1 MNKYSD
7 LPDIDNEGQEVFE
20 SSDVESEI
28 ELPIETKHDPDIEIS
43 SINVEE
49 SKELLARNEI
59 IDTTSFDFLGNLS
72 RLNGY
77 SVAQVEETTEEKLSR
92 ISRELEEIKL
102 QDQTASASASASQ
115 QQVDQLLTILSELKS
130 ENNTTTNKLLRSD
143 QLKIDSLFKH
153 IESDTP
159 AVASQNFN
167 RLIDLEN
174 RLSVLE
180 SAVGGTEDITTTTSI
195 QLTINDLSRKI
206 SIIENPEYNF
216 DKIRQ
221 EVDKLTK
228 ELEELDLKRKVLDI
242 DIDIDNDHD
251 HNDDTSK
258 TTTTTITTT
267 TITKQDKIDE
277 LYEKLPQINKYN
289 QVAPMLLTRLKT
301 LNSIHQEMK
310 NNIDLSN
317 GIDQILNDVQLDL
330 KNWDQTIIKLN
341 DRINDYEDNFAKNST
356 IVQERISDLI
366 LKVDSLSTD

>member
-49 SKELLARNEI
+49 SKELFARNEI

-242 DIDIDNDHD
+242 DIDNDHD

-258 TTTTTITTT
+258 TTTT

>member
-49 SKELLARNEI
+49 SKELFARNEI

-102 QDQTASASASASQ
+102 QDQTASAS

-195 QLTINDLSRKI
+195 QLTINDLLRKI

-251 HNDDTSK
+251 HNDDISK
-258 TTTTTITTT
+258 TT

>member
-28 ELPIETKHDPDIEIS
+28 ELPIETTNDPDVEVS
-43 SINVEE
+43 SINVDQ
-49 SKELLARNEI
+49 SKELFARNEI
-59 IDTTSFDFLGNLS
+59 VDTTGFDFLGNLS

-77 SVAQVEETTEEKLSR
+77 SVTQVEETTEEKLSR

-102 QDQTASASASASQ
+102 QDHHTASQ
-115 QQVDQLLTILSELKS
+115 QADQLLTILSELKS
-130 ENNTTTNKLLRSD
+130 ENTIVKPLRSE

-159 AVASQNFN
+159 VASKSFD

-174 RLSVLE
+174 RLSKLE
-180 SAVGGTEDITTTTSI
+180 SVVGTEDTTTSV

-206 SIIENPEYNF
+206 SIVENPEYDF
-216 DKIRQ
+216 DKIRN
-221 EVDKLTK
+221 EVGKLTK
-228 ELEELDLKRKVLDI
+228 ELEELDLKRKVLDL
-242 DIDIDNDHD
+242 
-251 HNDDTSK
+251 DDDSTK
-258 TTTTTITTT
+258 

-277 LYEKLPQINKYN
+277 LYEKLPNINKYN

-301 LNSIHQEMK
+301 LHSIHQEMK

-330 KNWDQTIIKLN
+330 KNWDQTITKLN
-341 DRINDYEDNFAKNST
+341 ERINDYEDNFEKNSKT
-356 IVQERISDLI
+356 VQERISDLI

>member
-49 SKELLARNEI
+49 SKELFARNEI

-102 QDQTASASASASQ
+102 QDQTASAS

-195 QLTINDLSRKI
+195 QLTINDLLRKI

-242 DIDIDNDHD
+242 DIDNDHD

-258 TTTTTITTT
+258 TTTTT

>member
-49 SKELLARNEI
+49 SKELFARNEI

-102 QDQTASASASASQ
+102 QYQTASASASASQ

-159 AVASQNFN
+159 AVASPNFN

-195 QLTINDLSRKI
+195 QLTINDLLRKI

-242 DIDIDNDHD
+242 DIDNDHD

-258 TTTTTITTT
+258 TTTTT

>member
-49 SKELLARNEI
+49 SKELFARNEI

-102 QDQTASASASASQ
+102 QDQTASAS

-195 QLTINDLSRKI
+195 QLTINDLLRKI

-242 DIDIDNDHD
+242 DNDHD

-258 TTTTTITTT
+258 TTTTT

>member
-49 SKELLARNEI
+49 SKELFARNEI
-59 IDTTSFDFLGNLS
+59 IDTTSFDFSGNLS

-242 DIDIDNDHD
+242 DIDNDHD

-258 TTTTTITTT
+258 TTTTT

>member
-49 SKELLARNEI
+49 SKELFARNEI

-102 QDQTASASASASQ
+102 QDQTASAS

-159 AVASQNFN
+159 AVASPNFN

-242 DIDIDNDHD
+242 DIDNDHD

-258 TTTTTITTT
+258 TTTTTTT

>member
-28 ELPIETKHDPDIEIS
+28 ELPIETTNDPDVEVS
-43 SINVEE
+43 SINVDQ
-49 SKELLARNEI
+49 SKELFARNEI
-59 IDTTSFDFLGNLS
+59 VDTTGFDFLGNLS

-77 SVAQVEETTEEKLSR
+77 SVTQVEETTEEKLSR

-102 QDQTASASASASQ
+102 QDHHTASQ
-115 QQVDQLLTILSELKS
+115 QADQLLTILSELKS
-130 ENNTTTNKLLRSD
+130 ENTIVKPLRSE

-159 AVASQNFN
+159 VASKSFD

-174 RLSVLE
+174 RLSKLE
-180 SAVGGTEDITTTTSI
+180 SVVGTEDTTTSV

-206 SIIENPEYNF
+206 SIVENPEYDF
-216 DKIRQ
+216 DKIRN
-221 EVDKLTK
+221 EVGKLTK
-228 ELEELDLKRKVLDI
+228 ELEELDLKRKVLDL
-242 DIDIDNDHD
+242 
-251 HNDDTSK
+251 DDDSTK
-258 TTTTTITTT
+258 

-277 LYEKLPQINKYN
+277 LYEKLPNINKYN

-330 KNWDQTIIKLN
+330 KNWDQTITKLN
-341 DRINDYEDNFAKNST
+341 ERINDYEDNFEKNSKT
-356 IVQERISDLI
+356 VQERISDLI
-366 LKVDSLSTD
+366 LKVDSLSSD

>member
-49 SKELLARNEI
+49 SKELFARNEI

-102 QDQTASASASASQ
+102 QYQTASASASASQ

-195 QLTINDLSRKI
+195 QLTINDLLRKI

-242 DIDIDNDHD
+242 DIDNDHD

-258 TTTTTITTT
+258 TTTTT

-289 QVAPMLLTRLKT
+289 QVAPMLLTRFKT

>member
-1 MNKYSD
+1 M
-7 LPDIDNEGQEVFE
+7 
-20 SSDVESEI
+20 
-28 ELPIETKHDPDIEIS
+28 
-43 SINVEE
+43 
-49 SKELLARNEI
+49 
-59 IDTTSFDFLGNLS
+59 
-72 RLNGY
+72 NGY

-102 QDQTASASASASQ
+102 QYQTASASASASQ

-195 QLTINDLSRKI
+195 QLTINDLLRKI

-242 DIDIDNDHD
+242 DIDNDHD

-258 TTTTTITTT
+258 TTTTIT
-267 TITKQDKIDE
+267 TITIDE
-277 LYEKLPQINKYN
+277 NMIKLPQINKYN

-341 DRINDYEDNFAKNST
+341 DRINDYEDNFAK
-356 IVQERISDLI
+356 IQQLYKKELVI
-366 LKVDSLSTD
+366 

>member
-49 SKELLARNEI
+49 SKELFARNEI

-102 QDQTASASASASQ
+102 QYQTASASASASQ

-195 QLTINDLSRKI
+195 QLTINDLLRKI

-242 DIDIDNDHD
+242 DIDNDHD

-258 TTTTTITTT
+258 TTTTT

>member
-49 SKELLARNEI
+49 SKELFARNEI

-102 QDQTASASASASQ
+102 QDQTASAS

-242 DIDIDNDHD
+242 DIDNDHD

-258 TTTTTITTT
+258 TTTTT

>member
-28 ELPIETKHDPDIEIS
+28 ELPIETTNDPDVEVS
-43 SINVEE
+43 SINVDQ
-49 SKELLARNEI
+49 SKELFARNEI
-59 IDTTSFDFLGNLS
+59 VDTTGFDFLGNLS

-77 SVAQVEETTEEKLSR
+77 SVTQVEETTEEKLSR

-102 QDQTASASASASQ
+102 QDHHTVSQ
-115 QQVDQLLTILSELKS
+115 QPDQLLTILSELKS
-130 ENNTTTNKLLRSD
+130 ENTIIKPLRSE

-159 AVASQNFN
+159 VASKSFD

-174 RLSVLE
+174 RLSKLE
-180 SAVGGTEDITTTTSI
+180 SVVGTEDTTTSV

-206 SIIENPEYNF
+206 SIVENPEYDF
-216 DKIRQ
+216 DKIRN
-221 EVDKLTK
+221 EVGKLTK
-228 ELEELDLKRKVLDI
+228 ELEELDLKRKVLDL
-242 DIDIDNDHD
+242 
-251 HNDDTSK
+251 DDDSTK
-258 TTTTTITTT
+258 

-277 LYEKLPQINKYN
+277 LYEKLPNINKYN

-330 KNWDQTIIKLN
+330 KNWDQTITKLN
-341 DRINDYEDNFAKNST
+341 ERINDYEDNFEKNSKT
-356 IVQERISDLI
+356 VQERISDLI

>member
-49 SKELLARNEI
+49 SKELFARNEI

-102 QDQTASASASASQ
+102 QNQTASASASASQ

-242 DIDIDNDHD
+242 DIDNDHD

-258 TTTTTITTT
+258 TTTTT

>member
-1 MNKYSD
+1 M
-7 LPDIDNEGQEVFE
+7 
-20 SSDVESEI
+20 
-28 ELPIETKHDPDIEIS
+28 
-43 SINVEE
+43 
-49 SKELLARNEI
+49 
-59 IDTTSFDFLGNLS
+59 
-72 RLNGY
+72 
-77 SVAQVEETTEEKLSR
+77 
-92 ISRELEEIKL
+92 
-102 QDQTASASASASQ
+102 
-115 QQVDQLLTILSELKS
+115 KS

-195 QLTINDLSRKI
+195 QLTINDLLRKI

-242 DIDIDNDHD
+242 DIDNDHD

-258 TTTTTITTT
+258 TTTTTT

-277 LYEKLPQINKYN
+277 LYENCLKLIN
-289 QVAPMLLTRLKT
+289 
-301 LNSIHQEMK
+301 
-310 NNIDLSN
+310 
-317 GIDQILNDVQLDL
+317 
-330 KNWDQTIIKLN
+330 IIKLLPC
-341 DRINDYEDNFAKNST
+341 Y
-356 IVQERISDLI
+356 
-366 LKVDSLSTD
+366 

>member
-1 MNKYSD
+1 M
-7 LPDIDNEGQEVFE
+7 
-20 SSDVESEI
+20 
-28 ELPIETKHDPDIEIS
+28 
-43 SINVEE
+43 
-49 SKELLARNEI
+49 
-59 IDTTSFDFLGNLS
+59 
-72 RLNGY
+72 
-77 SVAQVEETTEEKLSR
+77 
-92 ISRELEEIKL
+92 
-102 QDQTASASASASQ
+102 
-115 QQVDQLLTILSELKS
+115 KS

>member
-49 SKELLARNEI
+49 SKELFARNEI

-102 QDQTASASASASQ
+102 QDQTASAS

-143 QLKIDSLFKH
+143 QLKIDSLFKY

-195 QLTINDLSRKI
+195 QLTINDLLRKI

-242 DIDIDNDHD
+242 DIDNDHD

-258 TTTTTITTT
+258 TTTTT

>member
-1 MNKYSD
+1 M
-7 LPDIDNEGQEVFE
+7 
-20 SSDVESEI
+20 
-28 ELPIETKHDPDIEIS
+28 
-43 SINVEE
+43 
-49 SKELLARNEI
+49 
-59 IDTTSFDFLGNLS
+59 
-72 RLNGY
+72 
-77 SVAQVEETTEEKLSR
+77 
-92 ISRELEEIKL
+92 
-102 QDQTASASASASQ
+102 
-115 QQVDQLLTILSELKS
+115 KS

-242 DIDIDNDHD
+242 DIDNDHD

-258 TTTTTITTT
+258 TTTTT

-341 DRINDYEDNFAKNST
+341 DRINDYEDNFAK
-356 IVQERISDLI
+356 IQQLYKKELVI
-366 LKVDSLSTD
+366 

>member
-49 SKELLARNEI
+49 SKELFARNEI

-102 QDQTASASASASQ
+102 QDQTASAS

-167 RLIDLEN
+167 CLIDLEN

-195 QLTINDLSRKI
+195 QLTINDLLRKI

-251 HNDDTSK
+251 HNDDISK
-258 TTTTTITTT
+258 TTTTITTT

>member
-28 ELPIETKHDPDIEIS
+28 ELPIETTNDPDVEVS
-43 SINVEE
+43 SINVDQ
-49 SKELLARNEI
+49 SKELFARNEI
-59 IDTTSFDFLGNLS
+59 VDTTGFDFSGNLS

-77 SVAQVEETTEEKLSR
+77 SVTQVEETTEEKLSR

-102 QDQTASASASASQ
+102 QDHHTVSQ
-115 QQVDQLLTILSELKS
+115 QPDQLLTILSELKS
-130 ENNTTTNKLLRSD
+130 ENTIIKPLRSE

-159 AVASQNFN
+159 VASKSFD

-174 RLSVLE
+174 RLSKLE
-180 SAVGGTEDITTTTSI
+180 SVVGTEDTTTSV

-206 SIIENPEYNF
+206 SIVENPEYDF
-216 DKIRQ
+216 DKIRN
-221 EVDKLTK
+221 EVGKLTK
-228 ELEELDLKRKVLDI
+228 ELEELDLKRKVLDL
-242 DIDIDNDHD
+242 
-251 HNDDTSK
+251 DDDSTK
-258 TTTTTITTT
+258 

-277 LYEKLPQINKYN
+277 LYEKLPNINKYN

-330 KNWDQTIIKLN
+330 KNWDQTITKLN
-341 DRINDYEDNFAKNST
+341 ERINDYEDNFEKNSKT
-356 IVQERISDLI
+356 VQERISDLI

>member
-49 SKELLARNEI
+49 SKELFARNEI

-242 DIDIDNDHD
+242 DIDNDHD

-258 TTTTTITTT
+258 TTTTT